1 MKKGTGKYCWTI
13 IGIRG
18 NRSCPEL
25 SKHIHCRNCPRYE
38 SAGRDLLDREPPGN
52 YIEELTEMIARP
64 EIKKDGLQKTV
75 IVFRLGSEWLGLPVG
90 LFVELTRPRP
100 IRRVPHRSNSVF
112 LGLISIRGDM
122 QMCFSAGGLLGIQ
135 PAPGDKTT
143 TASGILRRF
152 CVISKHNRKWVFPVD
167 EVCGLCNY
175 AENEVQPVP
184 VNVAKT
190 MQKYTVG
197 IIDVNKR
204 QIGLINDDLI
214 FAAFERSLS

>member
-1 MKKGTGKYCWTI
+1 MKKRTDKYCWTI

-38 SAGRDLLDREPPGN
+38 SAGRNLLDREPPEN

-64 EIKKDGLQKTV
+64 EIKKDDRQKAV
-75 IVFRLGSEWLGLPVG
+75 MVFRLGSEWLGLPVK
-90 LFVELTRPRP
+90 LFIELTRPFP
-100 IRRVPHRSNSVF
+100 IRRVPHRSNEIF
-112 LGLISIRGDM
+112 LGLVSIRGDIH
-122 QMCFSAGGLLGIQ
+122 MCFSMGNLLGVQ
-135 PAPGDKTT
+135 SAEADK
-143 TASGILRRF
+143 AALSSGILRRF
-152 CVISKHNRKWVFPVD
+152 CVVSRHDRKWVFPVD
-167 EVCGLCNY
+167 EVCGLCDY

-190 MQKYTVG
+190 MQKYTTG
-197 IIDVNKR
+197 IIAVNKR
-204 QIGLINDDLI
+204 QTGLINDDLA

>member
-1 MKKGTGKYCWTI
+1 MKKGTGKYCWAS

-18 NRSCPEL
+18 DHSCPEL
-25 SKHIHCRNCPRYE
+25 ARHIHCRNCPRYE
-38 SAGRDLLDREPPGN
+38 SAGRDLLDREPPES
-52 YIEELTEMIARP
+52 YLEELTEMIARP
-64 EIKKDGLQKTV
+64 EIKKDGRQKTV
-75 IVFRLGSEWLGLPVG
+75 MVFRLGSEWLGFPVG

-100 IRRVPHRSNSVF
+100 VRRVPHRSNQIF

-122 QMCFSAGGLLGIQ
+122 QMCFSMGGLLGIQ
-135 PAPGDKTT
+135 PEPGGKAAP
-143 TASGILRRF
+143 ASGILRRF
-152 CVISKHNRKWVFPVD
+152 CVVSKHSRKWVFPVD
-167 EVCGLCNY
+167 EVCGLSNY

-197 IIDVNKR
+197 IIAVNQR
-204 QIGLINDDLI
+204 QTGLINDDLV